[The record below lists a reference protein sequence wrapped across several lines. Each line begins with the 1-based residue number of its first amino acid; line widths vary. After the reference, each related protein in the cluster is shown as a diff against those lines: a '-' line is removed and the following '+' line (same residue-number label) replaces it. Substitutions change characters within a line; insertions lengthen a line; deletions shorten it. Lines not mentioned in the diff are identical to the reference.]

1 MTTQSFRN
9 ALAFQAEASLYFNFF
24 TRDVIGNSVKTVKFA
39 AQQERWFHEGH
50 SQPTYE
56 IVRLTWSRVSDNV
69 PQACAVRD
77 LEALHC
83 LPAQI

>member
-1 MTTQSFRN
+1 MTTQNLLEKRR
-9 ALAFQAEASLYFNFF
+9 AFQAEASLYFNFF

-56 IVRLTWSRVSDNV
+56 IVRLTWSRVSDNLFI
-69 PQACAVRD
+69 CSTF
-77 LEALHC
+77 LIKIE
-83 LPAQI
+83 